1 LPLNIIDQIEI
12 HRHLICVLNT
22 QMDTFKLLLPVLSP
36 IAALCVRRGIKL
48 QELLETVKRAFVLAA
63 EQELARSGEKQNVS
77 RISLM
82 TGLQRS
88 DVTRIKRLPA
98 APSYAINLT
107 TRIIGQWCNSKTFSS
122 KGLPKPLPMRGG
134 ANSFVKL
141 VESVSKDVNPATV
154 LFELERIGAV
164 KKEKKTIELTA
175 RGFSPLLE
183 REDEALELLG
193 ADIADLT
200 ASVEDNLL
208 QRSPEPNLHIT
219 TRYDNV
225 AVDAIPQIRKWLLK
239 RGSEFQA
246 QVRAYV
252 SRFDKD
258 LNPSLFKSQGGA
270 SVTLGTFSV
279 TNTHNH
285 TARGDENDVIE

>member
-1 LPLNIIDQIEI
+1 M
-12 HRHLICVLNT
+12 NT
-22 QMDTFKLLLPVLSP
+22 SKLLLPILIP

-48 QELLETVKRAFVLAA
+48 QEFLEAAKRAFVIAA
-63 EQELARSGEKQNVS
+63 ERELSRSEKKQNVS

-88 DVTRIKRLPA
+88 DVTRIKRLPSTPA
-98 APSYAINLT
+98 YALNLT
-107 TRIIGQWCNSKTFSS
+107 TRIIGQWCNNKSFSS
-122 KGLPKPLPMRGG
+122 KGAPKPLQMKSGPQ
-134 ANSFVKL
+134 SFVRL

-164 KKEKKTIELTA
+164 KKEKNTIQLEA
-175 RGFSPLLE
+175 RGFSPSLE
-183 REDEALELLG
+183 KEDEAMKLLG
-193 ADIADLT
+193 ADIADLMT
-200 ASVEDNLL
+200 SVEDNVL
-208 QRSPEPNLHIT
+208 QVAAEPNLHIT

-225 AVDAIPQIRKWLLK
+225 VVDAIPQIRKWLLK

-246 QVRAYV
+246 QVRSYV

-279 TNTHNH
+279 TTTHNH
-285 TARGDENDVIE
+285 SAQGEENDVIE